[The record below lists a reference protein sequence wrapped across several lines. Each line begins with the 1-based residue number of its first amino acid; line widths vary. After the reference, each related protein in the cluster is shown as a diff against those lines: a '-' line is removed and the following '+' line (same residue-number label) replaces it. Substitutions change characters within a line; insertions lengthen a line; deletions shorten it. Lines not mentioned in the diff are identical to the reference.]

1 MRINGLWDYQSAY
14 YECVMDLLPQ
24 IIEVLFEDNEPNDKK

>member
-1 MRINGLWDYQSAY
+1 MFSASINLH